1 MKREAEAATGKT
13 ELTLALS
20 LVSCYPS
27 YRNLKDSSLYP
38 DGSMGMLALLPY
50 KVPLDGIIFVLGSPD
65 DHRDLPVLGCKRTG
79 NTDTRYE
86 ANSCH

>member
-1 MKREAEAATGKT
+1 
-13 ELTLALS
+13 
-20 LVSCYPS
+20 
-27 YRNLKDSSLYP
+27 
-38 DGSMGMLALLPY
+38 MGMLALLPY